1 MKKIAILGAGGKMGM
16 RITANLKNEPFD
28 ISYIEINE
36 AGKERLAT
44 IGITV
49 SSQEKA
55 IPEADVVILAIPDV
69 AIEKTAPAVVQMMK
83 TGALMITLD
92 PAAAYAGKLPKR
104 DDIAYFVT
112 HPSHPSIFNWEPTA
126 EAQKDRFGG
135 QLAKQTT
142 VCALMQGEESY
153 YELGESLA
161 KKMYAPILR
170 SHRISVE
177 QMAMLE
183 PGLVETLAST
193 CVYVISE
200 GLKEVIKQGVPAEA
214 ARDFLLGHLNIQ
226 MAVLF
231 NELPGAVFSD
241 AANKAIVRGLG
252 EIFKPDWKK
261 VLEPDNVKEQVF
273 AITQ

>member
-28 ISYIEINE
+28 ISYIEISE

-44 IGITV
+44 LGITTTPK
-49 SSQEKA
+49 EKA
-55 IPEADVVILAIPDV
+55 IQEADVVILAIPDV
-69 AIEKTAPAVVQMMK
+69 AIEKAAPEIVEMMK
-83 TGALMITLD
+83 SGALMITLD
-92 PAAAYAGKLPKR
+92 PAASYAGKLPKR
-104 DDIAYFVT
+104 YDIAYFVT
-112 HPSHPSIFNWEPTA
+112 HPSHPSIFNWEKSE

-135 QLAKQTT
+135 IKAKQSI
-142 VCALMQGEESY
+142 VCALMQGTESDYKTGEEIA
-153 YELGESLA
+153 E
-161 KKMYAPILR
+161 KMYAPIFR
-170 SHRISVE
+170 SHRITVE
-177 QMAMLE
+177 QMALLE

-231 NELPGAVFSD
+231 GELPGAVFSD

-261 VLEPDNVKEQVF
+261 VLEIDNVREQVF